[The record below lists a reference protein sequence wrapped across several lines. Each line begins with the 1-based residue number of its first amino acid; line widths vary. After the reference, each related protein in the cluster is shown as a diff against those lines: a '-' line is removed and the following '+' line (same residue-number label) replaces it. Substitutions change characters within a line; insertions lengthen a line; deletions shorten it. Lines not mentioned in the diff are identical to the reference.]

1 MTWEGALPQLQTDAR
16 FTNSPLS
23 SNQQIHLFHSHIG
36 RIRSKHLDNLRDL
49 LESHAPSLATSF
61 SELPLQ
67 TLLSSLPAVKLGYDI
82 EQLEQEFSRWQR
94 ERTQMSRR
102 GFDEML
108 SENSFVEFWGRLSKM
123 GGDGVEGSV
132 KIENEDIG
140 EGGGDSGASK
150 VDMKSLAKNIDIQEM
165 EKVLKSDKRF
175 IVFDHVPMEREQ
187 WLRVRR

>member
-1 MTWEGALPQLQTDAR
+1 M
-16 FTNSPLS
+16 
-23 SNQQIHLFHSHIG
+23 
-36 RIRSKHLDNLRDL
+36 
-49 LESHAPSLATSF
+49 ESHAPSLATSF

-82 EQLEQEFSRWQR
+82 KQLEQEFSRWQR
-94 ERTQMSRR
+94 ERTQISRR
-102 GFDEML
+102 AFDEML

-140 EGGGDSGASK
+140 EGEGDSGASK

-165 EKVLKSDKRF
+165 EKVLKVST
-175 IVFDHVPMEREQ
+175 
-187 WLRVRR
+187 